1 MKDMFEVANAGVR
14 AQHELDVALTEAYNA
29 AMRLVE
35 VTEVGLQLGMMTKA
49 IAAKTILA
57 DARTIPGQ
65 IAAVAAA
72 AARLHAEQT
81 KICQA
86 NGCDTPAPAS
96 VGGVV
101 ISPMGGGGR

>member
-29 AMRLVE
+29 SMRLVE
-35 VTEVGLQLGMMTKA
+35 VTERGLQLGMMTKA

-72 AARLHAEQT
+72 AARLHADQT
-81 KICQA
+81 KACQL
-86 NGCDTPAPAS
+86 NGCDVPSPSS

-101 ISPMGGGGR
+101 IKGGGDR

>member
-1 MKDMFEVANAGVR
+1 MKDIFEVADAGVR
-14 AQHELDVALTEAYNA
+14 AQSELDAALTEAYNA

-35 VTEVGLQLGMMTKA
+35 VTERGLELGMVSKA

-57 DARTIPGQ
+57 DTRSIPGK
-65 IAAVAAA
+65 IAAVAAD

-81 KICQA
+81 KICQL

-96 VGGVV
+96 VGG
-101 ISPMGGGGR
+101 ISIMGGGDR

>member
-1 MKDMFEVANAGVR
+1 MKTIFEVADAGVR
-14 AQHELDVALTEAYNA
+14 AQSELDAALTEAYNA

-35 VTEVGLQLGMMTKA
+35 VTERGLELGMVTKA

-72 AARLHAEQT
+72 AARLHADQT
-81 KICQA
+81 KVCQA
-86 NGCDTPAPAS
+86 NNCDTPAPSS
-96 VGGVV
+96 VGG
-101 ISPMGGGGR
+101 ISIMGGGDR

>member
-1 MKDMFEVANAGVR
+1 MKTIFEVTDAGVR
-14 AQHELDVALTEAYNA
+14 AQSELDAALTEAYNA
-29 AMRLVE
+29 AMRLIE
-35 VTEVGLQLGMMTKA
+35 VTERGLELGMVTKA

-65 IAAVAAA
+65 IAAVAAS

-81 KICQA
+81 KVCQA
-86 NGCDTPAPAS
+86 NGCDVPTPKS

-101 ISPMGGGGR
+101 MPMGGGDR